1 MDFKNEELISF
12 NKFDKCENKGVQ
24 CTVLV
29 TCSSD
34 CKRNVNMSNLFWLL
48 NVGVTFLGPKMG
60 FWPLGL
66 SGPPSH
72 VWEEGNLGYE
82 PTRDPPAG
90 GDLGVGSQLEGA
102 RFRPQLGRTWC
113 CACPWELAFNMN
125 SEPAYAQGAGGVETV
140 PSSLSNM
147 VVFSI
152 DVEISK
158 INH

>member
-1 MDFKNEELISF
+1 MSHDTGRYLLWNRQLNSDFDEIDAETLGLLQGIGCCLLHLLF
-12 NKFDKCENKGVQ
+12 FTVKFYCPSRIILAAVAH
-24 CTVLV
+24 V
-29 TCSSD
+29 CSSD
-34 CKRNVNMSNLFWLL
+34 CKRNVNMSNLCWLL

-102 RFRPQLGRTWC
+102 RSRSQVGRTWC
-113 CACPWELAFNMN
+113 CAC
-125 SEPAYAQGAGGVETV
+125 
-140 PSSLSNM
+140 LS
-147 VVFSI
+147 
-152 DVEISK
+152 
-158 INH
+158 